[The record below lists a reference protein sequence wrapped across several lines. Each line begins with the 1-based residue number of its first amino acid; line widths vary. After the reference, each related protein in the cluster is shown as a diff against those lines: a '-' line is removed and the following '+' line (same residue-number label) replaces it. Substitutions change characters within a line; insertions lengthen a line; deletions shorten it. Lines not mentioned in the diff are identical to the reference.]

1 MDLSRIRN
9 FCIIAHIDHGKS
21 TLADRLIEFTG
32 TLQKRDMKHAQV
44 LDQMDLEQERGI
56 TIKLTPVR
64 MEYEYDG
71 DDPKFLNPDG
81 SKKKYIL
88 NLIDTPGHVDFS
100 YEVSR
105 SLAAVEGAI
114 LIVDATQGIE
124 AQTLSHTYTALHH
137 DLELVPV
144 LNKIDL
150 PMAEVEKRSQEI
162 EDSIGLPK
170 EDVIP
175 VSAKHGTNVEKVLR
189 AIVEKCPSPKV
200 DLKGVAI
207 SDDEELKALIFDS
220 IYDSYRGVV
229 VYVRVING
237 SVKKGDKVFFL
248 SAHKQVEVLEVGYF
262 KPKYHATGS
271 LFPGE
276 IGYIVTD
283 LKEIEH
289 ARVGDTVWKQK
300 AGTSVEIEIAKAVPL
315 PGYQVVK
322 PYVFASIFCSDNTEY
337 NFLRDALEKLKLNDA
352 ALSFEPEHSAALG
365 SGFRCGFLGLLHLD
379 IIQERLEREYDL
391 DLVVT
396 APSTSYIVVQNGGN
410 ELFLSAP
417 SAYPDPATIAYV
429 KEPVVSLEILTPK
442 EYVGGV
448 IELCTAKRGVNT
460 DMQYLS
466 ENRVILKFDMPF
478 PSIVTDFYDK
488 LKSISSGYASMNY
501 EFVGYRESDLVKLDM
516 LINGKSIDAFS
527 SIVHRSE
534 AAYIGRDV
542 ALKLKSLIP
551 RSNFEIV
558 IQAAIG
564 GKIIAKERISP
575 YRKDVIAKL
584 YGGDRTRK
592 DKLLNKQKKG
602 KKRMKMVGNVNIP
615 QEAFLAVLKKDNS
628 K

>member
-1 MDLSRIRN
+1 MDLNRIRN

-21 TLADRLIEFTG
+21 TLADRLIEVTG
-32 TLQKRDMKHAQV
+32 TIQKRDMKHAQI

-71 DDPKFLNPDG
+71 DDPEFRNPDG

-105 SLAAVEGAI
+105 SLAAVEGAV

-124 AQTLSHTYTALHH
+124 AQTLSHTYTALNH

-150 PMAEVEKRSQEI
+150 PMAEVEQRAQEI
-162 EDSIGLPK
+162 EASIGIPK
-170 EDVIP
+170 EEIIP
-175 VSAKHGTNVEKVLR
+175 VSAKFGTNVDKLLR
-189 AIVEKCPSPKV
+189 AIVEKVPPPKA
-200 DLKGVAI
+200 DLEGAVI
-207 SDDEELKALIFDS
+207 SDNGEFKALIFDS

-229 VYVRVING
+229 AYVRVING
-237 SVKKGDKVFFL
+237 SVKKGDKVFL
-248 SAHKQVEVLEVGYF
+248 LNTGKEVEVFEVGYF
-262 KPKYHATGS
+262 KPKYQSADV
-271 LFPGE
+271 LYPGE

-283 LKEIEH
+283 LRELSYV
-289 ARVGDTVWKQK
+289 RVGDTVWK
-300 AGTSVEIEIAKAVPL
+300 AGNSGIEMQNTKPL
-315 PGYQVVK
+315 PGYNVVK
-322 PYVFASIFCSDNTEY
+322 PYVFASIFCSEGNEY
-337 NFLRDALEKLKLNDA
+337 NTLRDALEKLKLNDSS
-352 ALSFEPEHSAALG
+352 LSYEPEHSNALG
-365 SGFRCGFLGLLHLD
+365 SGYRCGFLGLLHLD
-379 IIQERLEREYDL
+379 IVQERLEREYGL

-396 APSTSYIVVQNGGN
+396 APSTSYIVVQHGGN
-410 ELFLSAP
+410 ELFLSTP
-417 SAYPDPATIAYV
+417 SSYPDPSTIEYI
-429 KEPVVSLEILTPK
+429 KEPYVMLEILTPK
-442 EYVGGV
+442 IYVGPI
-448 IELCTAKRGVNT
+448 IELCTLKRGVNT
-460 DMQYLS
+460 DMQYLD

-501 EFVGYRESDLVKLDM
+501 EFVGFKESDLVKLDM
-516 LINGKSIDAFS
+516 LIGGKSIDAFS

-534 AAYIGRDV
+534 ASHIGREV
-542 ALKLKSLIP
+542 ALKLKKLIP
-551 RSNFEIV
+551 RTNFEIV

-564 GKIIAKERISP
+564 GKIVARESISP

-584 YGGDRTRK
+584 YGGDRSRK
-592 DKLLNKQKKG
+592 DKLLDKQKKG
-602 KKRMKMVGNVNIP
+602 KKHMKMVGNVNIP
-615 QEAFLAVLKKDNS
+615 QEAFLAVLKKDEG